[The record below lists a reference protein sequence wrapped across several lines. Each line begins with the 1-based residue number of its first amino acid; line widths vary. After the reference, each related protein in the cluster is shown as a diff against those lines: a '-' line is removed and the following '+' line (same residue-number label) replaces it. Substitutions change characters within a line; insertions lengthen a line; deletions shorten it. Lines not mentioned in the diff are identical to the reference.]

1 MASSVVMLILP
12 PLVSGCLLYF
22 LGPLPSPTPFFP
34 FGFSTHSFLTGSLMW
49 AFKFLMFLL
58 SQNSKITFLGH
69 KDMSIIFKMLSSVCF
84 SGTDFI
90 CFSSDFVT
98 AMLSHPFNI
107 SGPKVLLFFSLYK
120 LSWSDLILL
129 VSTPNRIL
137 LSLKYLLFLS
147 RPLSKCSG
155 PFLQLGYLHKHPI
168 PQFTNWT
175 KYISLIWSF
184 TLLPISLNG
193 TVIPRVIEALNF
205 KIIWKLSL
213 FITL

>member
-12 PLVSGCLLYF
+12 PLASGCHLFF

-34 FGFSTHSFLTGSLMW
+34 LGFSTHSFLTSSLIW
-49 AFKFLMFLL
+49 TFKFLVFLL
-58 SQNSKITFLGH
+58 SQNSKITFPRY
-69 KDMSIIFKMLSSVCF
+69 KDMSIIFEMLSSVCF
-84 SGTDFI
+84 SGTDLI
-90 CFSSDFVT
+90 CFSSVFVT

-107 SGPKVLLFFSLYK
+107 SGPKVLFFSLYK

-129 VSTPNRIL
+129 VSTPNYIL

-155 PFLQLGYLHKHPI
+155 PFLHLGYLHKHLT
-168 PQFTNWT
+168 PQFTNRT
-175 KYISLIWSF
+175 KYISPIWSF

-193 TVIPRVIEALNF
+193 TVISQVI
-205 KIIWKLSL
+205 
-213 FITL
+213 